1 MSVAFSALI
10 EFNSQEKCPRKP
22 SIWYIHTSQTFNF
35 WATNFWEIDRAKI
48 GCTTEVNLERPLA
61 LNSGDPSINPSL
73 CERGQLNK

>member
-10 EFNSQEKCPRKP
+10 EFNSHARNVRENLPFDT
-22 SIWYIHTSQTFNF
+22 HTSQTFNF